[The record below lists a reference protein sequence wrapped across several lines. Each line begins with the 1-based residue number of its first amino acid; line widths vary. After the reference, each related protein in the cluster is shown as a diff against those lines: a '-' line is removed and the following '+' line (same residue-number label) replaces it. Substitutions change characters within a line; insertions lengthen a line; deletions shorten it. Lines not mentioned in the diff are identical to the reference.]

1 MIRTI
6 VLKQWMKIIYNN
18 IRSYTKFCKKGSVSM
33 EEKKNE
39 IILFEN
45 QGVKLEVN
53 LKDETVWLNLE
64 QMSKLFE
71 RDKSVISRH
80 IKNALSE
87 ELENEQVV
95 AKFAT
100 TTKHGAIDGKVQTHM
115 VDYYNLDMIVSIGY
129 RVKSQNGILFRKWAT
144 QILKDY
150 MLKGYA
156 VNQKRL
162 EYLEKTIKLI
172 DIANRMD
179 ERLEGNDAKEILK
192 VIGEYSKA
200 LDLLDD
206 YDYKTLKKIDGSV
219 DERKIE
225 YKNCIEIINKLRFN
239 EESTLFAVERD
250 RGLESIIGNIYQS
263 FAGKEIYKSV
273 EEKGANFL
281 YLIVKNHVFADGNKR
296 IAATLFIYFLNF
308 YGILY
313 KNGEQTIDNNTL
325 AALTLLI
332 AESNPKEKD
341 VIIDLVMNFLNN

>member
-1 MIRTI
+1 M
-6 VLKQWMKIIYNN
+6 LE
-18 IRSYTKFCKKGSVSM
+18 G
-33 EEKKNE
+33 KNE

-53 LKDETVWLNLE
+53 VKDETVWLNLV
-64 QMSKLFE
+64 QMTELFK

-80 IKNALSE
+80 IKNALAE
-87 ELENEQVV
+87 ELKDEQVV

-100 TTKHGAIDGKVQTHM
+100 TTRHGAIEGKTQTHM
-115 VDYYNLDMIVSIGY
+115 VEYYNLDMIISIGY
-129 RVKSQNGILFRKWAT
+129 RVKSTQGITFRKWANK
-144 QILKDY
+144 ILKDY

-156 VNQKRL
+156 VNQRRL

-172 DIANRMD
+172 DIANRID

-192 VIGEYSKA
+192 VIGNYTKA

-206 YDYKTLKKIDGSV
+206 YDHRTLKKIDGNI

-225 YKNCIEIINKLRFN
+225 YKKCINVINKLRFN
-239 EESTLFAVERD
+239 EGTSLFAVERD
-250 RGLESIIGNIYQS
+250 KGLESIIGNIYQS
-263 FAGKEIYKSV
+263 FGGQDLYKSI

-308 YGILY
+308 YDILY
-313 KNGEQTIDNNTL
+313 KNGKPTIDNNTL

-332 AESNPKEKD
+332 AE
-341 VIIDLVMNFLNN
+341 

>member
-1 MIRTI
+1 MD
-6 VLKQWMKIIYNN
+6 
-18 IRSYTKFCKKGSVSM
+18 G
-33 EEKKNE
+33 KKNE

-64 QMSKLFE
+64 QMAELFN

-80 IKNALSE
+80 IKNAISE
-87 ELENEQVV
+87 ELKDEQVI

-100 TTKHGAIDGKVQTHM
+100 TTKHGAIKGKTQTHM
-115 VDYYNLDMIVSIGY
+115 VDYYSLDMIISIGY
-129 RVKSQNGILFRKWAT
+129 RVKSTQGIAFRKWAT
-144 QILKDY
+144 NVLKDY

-162 EYLEKTIKLI
+162 EYLEKTVKLI

-192 VIGEYSKA
+192 VIGDYSKA
-200 LDLLDD
+200 LNLLDD
-206 YDYKTLKKIDGSV
+206 YDHRTLVKIEGKLD
-219 DERKIE
+219 DRKIE
-225 YKNCIEIINKLRFN
+225 YGDCIDIINKLRFN
-239 EESTLFAVERD
+239 SESTLFAVERD
-250 RGLESIIGNIYQS
+250 KGLESIIGNIYQT
-263 FAGKEIYKSV
+263 FGGHDVYKSI
-273 EEKGANFL
+273 EEKGSNFL

-313 KNGEQTIDNNTL
+313 KNGQQIIDNNTL

-332 AESNPKEKD
+332 AESNPKEKE
-341 VIIDLVMNFLNN
+341 VIIDLVMNFLNDG

>member
-1 MIRTI
+1 M
-6 VLKQWMKIIYNN
+6 N
-18 IRSYTKFCKKGSVSM
+18 
-33 EEKKNE
+33 EKKNE

-53 LKDETVWLNLE
+53 LKDETVWLNRQQL
-64 QMSKLFE
+64 SKLFD
-71 RDKSVISRH
+71 RDIKTIGKH
-80 IKNALSE
+80 INNALSE
-87 ELENEQVV
+87 ELKDIPTV

-100 TTKHGAIDGKVQTHM
+100 VQKEGKREVTRN
-115 VDYYNLDMIVSIGY
+115 VEYYNLDMILSIGY
-129 RVKSQNGILFRKWAT
+129 RVKSDKGVIFRQWANR
-144 QILKDY
+144 ILKDY

-156 VNQKRL
+156 VNQRRL

-172 DIANRMD
+172 DIANRID

-192 VIGEYSKA
+192 VIGDYSKA
-200 LDLLDD
+200 LDLLDN
-206 YDYKTLKKIDGSV
+206 YDHRTLKKIDGNI

-225 YKNCIEIINKLRFN
+225 YKECIEVINKLRFN
-239 EESTLFAVERD
+239 EESSLFAVERD
-250 RGLESIIGNIYQS
+250 KGLESIIGNIYQS
-263 FAGKEIYKSV
+263 FAGQDIYKSI

-313 KNGEQTIDNNTL
+313 KDGKQTIDNNTL

-332 AESNPKEKD
+332 AESNPKEKE
-341 VIIDLVMNFLNN
+341 VIIDLVMNFLNND